1 MHMHYP
7 ALNSWRDVVA
17 KLKVAAEFTKEQSRV
32 EPVINSSLDNFMK
45 N

>member
-7 ALNSWRDVVA
+7 VLNSCWDAVA
-17 KLKVAAEFTKEQSRV
+17 KLKVAAEFTKNNQEWARYKF
-32 EPVINSSLDNFMK
+32 ILDNFMK